1 MVLLSGGLDSTTVA
15 CEALAAGYDVRAL
28 SVNYGQRHSRE
39 TASARNVA
47 NRLGIPLQEVDA
59 RYYGRLASFS
69 ALTSAGEFS
78 LPVDRPLEE
87 MSRAAPITYVP
98 LRNTFFLTLAAAAL
112 ESWLLSLFE
121 RNEASPDSLDAVI
134 FIGANTVDYSGY
146 PDCRPEFFAAV
157 ERTLNLGS
165 ILGASYDLPI
175 RIQAPILRMT
185 KAEIVKRAEELEVPL
200 ALTWSCYGGGDLP
213 CGSCDA
219 CALRAAGFAKAGV
232 ADPALQ

>member
-1 MVLLSGGLDSTTVA
+1 M
-15 CEALAAGYDVRAL
+15 
-28 SVNYGQRHSRE
+28 
-39 TASARNVA
+39 A